1 MVETTSQAID
11 ISPRQMNYPS
21 TTQIKEAFMAVANA
35 EDRLKQAKQALV
47 DLHYASEEV
56 DNSAF
61 LLENI
66 GRRISPAEDA
76 QDVLFAR
83 HQKAQEAL
91 TTAFKTEP
99 VSTLEQT
106 LKDASTGIL
115 IAVRTL
121 HGHKPAGE

>member
-1 MVETTSQAID
+1 
-11 ISPRQMNYPS
+11 
-21 TTQIKEAFMAVANA
+21 MALANA
-35 EDRLKQAKQALV
+35 EDTLKQAKQALL
-47 DLHYASEEV
+47 DLHYKSEEV

-61 LLENI
+61 LVENLK
-66 GRRISPAEDA
+66 RWATPADDA

-106 LKDASTGIL
+106 LQNASVGIL
-115 IAVRTL
+115 VAVSTL
-121 HGHKPAGE
+121 HGKSPLRA